1 MNNLY
6 LCFWESRK
14 YHILKGMGKGIMAAV
29 ATSVLSIYLYMSGCQ
44 FFISLPLRSCV
55 CMYYIGLLPF
65 VHSDVRTEHLSLKV
79 DKAVQKKLSFCVSF
93 LQVYIPKCQRYIISI
108 TVVLESSTGD
118 SKDYRLG
125 IAAQL
130 TESLC
135 KWKQK

>member
-79 DKAVQKKLSFCVSF
+79 DKAVQKKTFFLCVF
-93 LQVYIPKCQRYIISI
+93 F
-108 TVVLESSTGD
+108 TG
-118 SKDYRLG
+118 LH
-125 IAAQL
+125 
-130 TESLC
+130 T
-135 KWKQK
+135 